1 MRGRERQTVS
11 REKPYV
17 AMFLSTRPKD
27 KDTTRNRFGR
37 RQVRLLEPFVHYLI
51 MSCYG
56 VGGYKHKVYQIGR
69 AHV

>member
-1 MRGRERQTVS
+1 
-11 REKPYV
+11 
-17 AMFLSTRPKD
+17 MFLSTRPKD

-56 VGGYKHKVYQIGR
+56 VGGYKHKVYPGPEPQTQGKAR
-69 AHV
+69 PGGGVSSL